1 MNDWHNED
9 HQAHERE
16 AHAAFQAKV
25 TRYCDTIVDA
35 ICSRI
40 QEVVTHAEV
49 EHIDLNTAPNERLL
63 RVTCPGGVELW
74 IDVSSPLG
82 V

>member
-1 MNDWHNED
+1 MTYHNED
-9 HQAHERE
+9 H
-16 AHAAFQAKV
+16 AAFEQQQFQAKV

-35 ICSRI
+35 ICARI
-40 QEVVTHAEV
+40 QEVVTHAQV
-49 EHIDLNTAPNERLL
+49 EHVDLNVAANERLL
-63 RVTCPGGVELW
+63 KVTCPGGVELW

>member
-1 MNDWHNED
+1 MTYHNED
-9 HQAHERE
+9 H
-16 AHAAFQAKV
+16 AAFEQQQFQAKV
-25 TRYCDTIVDA
+25 THYCDTIVDA
-35 ICSRI
+35 ICARI

-49 EHIDLNTAPNERLL
+49 EHIDHNVATNERLL